1 MATAVVSGRVDE
13 EVYRRANAVIQ
24 RAGKTPGEVIKGVWS
39 SIAATGRIPLTE
51 EEEAH
56 RVSQQ
61 ERFEHFLE
69 FLDSLPP
76 VPPKLANMTR
86 DEYRNLLGE
95 RDV

>member
-39 SIAATGRIPLTE
+39 SIATTGRIPPTE

-56 RVSQQ
+56 RASQR

-76 VPPKLANMTR
+76 APQELIDMT
-86 DEYRNLLGE
+86 DEDMHRLFGE